1 MKNIKWMAGAL
12 LFSCVVAF
20 TGCGGDEKDPARYTV
35 TFAQEGCADIVR
47 YVTEGNGL
55 DESRIPQPKSVTG
68 YTVEWETVDLSSVT
82 GNIVVNAVATPNKY
96 TVTYQLSEELGE
108 SFKTE
113 TSLTQTITYDSQYAL
128 AEAQR
133 YGYSFVGWT
142 GEYGTIPQTG
152 AWKIADDVT
161 LTASWANNY
170 YTITF
175 AHANG
180 TTEDVMVEKGD
191 VLSADKIPACKAVEG
206 YDTYWET
213 VDYTKINANTTV
225 NAVKAPISYLVTYQL
240 AADETVDGD
249 AFDSLL
255 YGASYTLKTPTREG
269 YTFRFWKLEDG
280 TAVNLTGDAWSIAN
294 TVTLTAEWTA
304 NENLITFVQADG
316 STAERTVLTGEV
328 LTDIPECK
336 QVPGYDVTWEVTDF
350 SSVTGA
356 MTVGTVKV
364 PKTYTVT
371 YSVPEDVA
379 LNGKTDSVTYKT
391 DYQLKTATR
400 YGYTLT
406 GWKTENGTTIPLT
419 GTWEIVGSQT
429 LTAVWADNFYT
440 ITFIHADRTQET
452 RQVENGDVLTN
463 IPATQTVKGHTV
475 TWSITD
481 FSTVTSSVTV
491 NSKVVA
497 NKYTVTFSL
506 ATGESIDGE
515 TTMTIEYGAAYTLP
529 TPENTDESLTFAN
542 WVDADTGAEI
552 PLKGTWNYD
561 SSLTL
566 VATWEEDSEENWT
579 DNY

>member
-1 MKNIKWMAGAL
+1 MKNIKWTAGAL
-12 LFSCVVAF
+12 LFSCVVAL
-20 TGCGGDEKDPARYTV
+20 TGCVQEKDPMRYTV
-35 TFAQEGCADIVR
+35 TFSQEGCLDVVR

-55 DESRIPQPKSVTG
+55 DESRIPQPKAVTG

-82 GNIVVNAVATPNKY
+82 GNIVVNAVAIPNEY

-113 TSLTQTITYDSQYAL
+113 TSLTQTITYDSQYTL
-128 AEAQR
+128 AEVQR

-142 GEYGTIPQTG
+142 GEYGTLPQTG
-152 AWKIADDVT
+152 VWKTADDVT
-161 LTASWANNY
+161 LTATWANNY

-180 TTEDVMVEKGD
+180 TSESVMVEKGD
-191 VLSADKIPACKAVEG
+191 VLSADKIPECKKVEG

-213 VDYTKINANTTV
+213 VDYTQITENTTV
-225 NAVKAPISYLVTYQL
+225 NAIKAPVAYRVSYQL
-240 AADETVDGD
+240 AADETLEGN
-249 AFDSLL
+249 AFESLV
-255 YGASYTLKTPTREG
+255 YGAPYTLKTPTREG
-269 YTFRFWKLEDG
+269 YTFRFWKLENG
-280 TAVNLTGDAWSIAN
+280 TAVSLTGESWSIAN

-304 NENLITFVQADG
+304 NENLITFLQADG
-316 STAERTVLTGEV
+316 TVDERTVLTGEV

-336 QVPGYDVTWEVTDF
+336 QVPGYDVRWEITDF

-356 MTVGTVKV
+356 MTVGTIKD

-371 YSVPEDVA
+371 YSVPEDA
-379 LNGKTDSVTYKT
+379 TIDSKTDSVTYNAA
-391 DYQLKTATR
+391 YQLKTATR

-406 GWKTENGTTIPLT
+406 GWKTENGTTLPLS
-419 GTWEIVGSQT
+419 GTWSIVGAQT

-440 ITFIHADRTQET
+440 ITFVHADGTQEN

-481 FSTVTSSVTV
+481 FSTVSSNVTV
-491 NSKVVA
+491 NSNVVA
-497 NKYTVTFSL
+497 NKYTITFSL
-506 ATGESIDGE
+506 TTGESIDGD
-515 TTMTIEYGAAYTLP
+515 TKMSIEYGASYTLP
-529 TPENTDESLTFAN
+529 TPKNTNASQTFVS
-542 WVDADTGAEI
+542 WVDAATGREI
-552 PLKGTWNYD
+552 PLKGTWEYEG
-561 SSLTL
+561 SRTL
-566 VATWEEDSEENWT
+566 IATWEEESEEDWT